1 MGGPPIAI
9 GNTAAKST
17 DRNVHRTMANA
28 VPRVSNAFDCHIGKE
43 IEVEKRFVI
52 FLVGSSLI
60 MLAWLNWNARFA
72 PKPPPKDQENVAEND
87 KDADDGEQPDIG
99 PGDEPEAPDEIPIPA
114 GDDTPL
120 SERQQW
126 LSLGSI
132 DAEGPYRLLVT
143 LTSKGAAVERAEI
156 TSPRYRSIETRSGYL
171 GYLSPTETENAAGVV
186 VNVVGAGTPASL
198 AGLKMGD
205 VVREMDDTPIQKLV
219 EYEQFLDETEPGQNI
234 SITVHRKTGD
244 KPEIL
249 ELSATLAQTP
259 MQIIKPEFKAE
270 KDKAQPL
277 RPTNPRE
284 QHPLSFLT
292 TLQQVGG
299 KSIVVGEEEIDGIAS
314 LRDGVWEIVPSESP
328 DEVVFR
334 MILSK
339 DLKQQVGDPL
349 AGSLEVTKRFRI
361 EPVPAAETDNTIFR
375 GYHLNYAIS
384 IRNLTQKPLDVAYR
398 QDGPTGLPTEG
409 WWYQVKTHT
418 KMFKGAGV
426 RDIIWQ
432 EDGGGFTLIGCPAIA
447 SKYRKD
453 DKNPTTPIVGQDTTK
468 PMRFAGVDTL
478 YFSAVMMPHPEED
491 MEKFVYSSASAR
503 PVAGVNPNFDNL
515 TDVSFR
521 LVSVSREL
529 APEEEFSTEYVIF
542 LGPKEPDLLAQ
553 YELEGTI
560 VYGWFWFVAK
570 PMISILHL
578 FHDYMVFNYGLA
590 IIMLTVLVRGCMFPL
605 SRKQALS
612 ARKMQ
617 ELQPEIKRIAET
629 YKNDMEKRTKAQ
641 QDLFRKHNY
650 NPLGGCVLVFFQL
663 PVFIGLYRGLSID
676 IFLRDQAFIP
686 GLQWCSNLAAPDQ
699 LWFWQPLLP
708 TFLSGPK
715 SLPGPYLNLLP
726 LITIVL
732 FYTQTKLF
740 TPPAADEQQA
750 MQQKIMSFMM
760 LFIGLLFFKVAAG
773 LCVYFIASSLWGITE
788 RKLLPKAQKPEDA
801 NNAPATEPP
810 VKRKTPK
817 KPKSKKKKR

>member
-1 MGGPPIAI
+1 M
-9 GNTAAKST
+9 
-17 DRNVHRTMANA
+17 
-28 VPRVSNAFDCHIGKE
+28 
-43 IEVEKRFVI
+43 EKRFII
-52 FLVGSSLI
+52 FLVGSSLV

-72 PKPPPKDQENVAEND
+72 PPPQPQEKKDVADGD
-87 KDADDGEQPDIG
+87 KQKEDGDEPEVG
-99 PGDEPEAPDEIPIPA
+99 PGDEPKDPGEEPVVA
-114 GDDTPL
+114 GDDTPI
-120 SERQQW
+120 SERQRW
-126 LSLGSI
+126 LSLGSV
-132 DAEGPYRLLVT
+132 DAVSPYRLLVT
-143 LTSKGAAVERAEI
+143 LTNKGAAIQRAEI
-156 TSPRYRSIETRSGYL
+156 TSPRYRSLETRSGYL
-171 GYLSPTETENAAGVV
+171 GYLAPLETENAAGVV
-186 VNVVGAGTPASL
+186 VNVVGAGTPAAL
-198 AGLKMGD
+198 AGLKSGD
-205 VVREMDDTPIQKLV
+205 VIRKIDETPIQKLV
-219 EYEQFLDETEPGQNI
+219 EYELFLAGTEPGQEVSI
-234 SITVHRKTGD
+234 SVHRKIGD
-244 KPEIL
+244 KSENL
-249 ELSATLAQTP
+249 DLVATLAHTP
-259 MQIIKPEFKAE
+259 MQILKPEFKPE

-277 RPTNPRE
+277 RPANPRE

-292 TLQQVGG
+292 TLQQVGS

-314 LRDGVWEIVPSESP
+314 LRDGVWEIVPAESP

-339 DLKQQVGDPL
+339 DLKKQVGDPL
-349 AGSLEVTKRFRI
+349 AGSIEVTKRFRI
-361 EPVPAAETDNTIFR
+361 EQVPEEELENTIFR
-375 GYHLNYAIS
+375 GYHLNYTIS
-384 IRNLTQKPLDVAYR
+384 VRNLTQKTLDVAYR

-418 KMFKGAGV
+418 RMFKGAGV
-426 RDIIWQ
+426 RDVIWQ
-432 EDGGGFTLIGCPAIA
+432 TDEGGFTLIGCPAIA

-453 DKNPTTPIVGQDTTK
+453 EQNPSTPLVGQDVTA

-478 YFSAVMMPHPEED
+478 YFSAVLMPHPDEEA
-491 MEKFVYSSASAR
+491 EKFVYSSASAR
-503 PVAGVNPNFDNL
+503 PVAGVNPTFDNL

-521 LVSVSREL
+521 LVSISREL
-529 APEEEFSTEYVIF
+529 APEEEFSTDYVIF

-629 YKNDMEKRTKAQ
+629 YKSDMEKRTKAQ

-715 SLPGPYLNLLP
+715 ALPGPYLNLLP

-732 FYTQTKLF
+732 FYIQTKLF

-760 LFIGLLFFKVAAG
+760 LFIGVLFFKVAAG

-788 RKLLPKAQKPEDA
+788 RKLLPKAQNPENA
-801 NNAPATEPP
+801 NNAPSVEQPA
-810 VKRKTPK
+810 KRKTPK
-817 KPKSKKKKR
+817 KPKGKKKKR